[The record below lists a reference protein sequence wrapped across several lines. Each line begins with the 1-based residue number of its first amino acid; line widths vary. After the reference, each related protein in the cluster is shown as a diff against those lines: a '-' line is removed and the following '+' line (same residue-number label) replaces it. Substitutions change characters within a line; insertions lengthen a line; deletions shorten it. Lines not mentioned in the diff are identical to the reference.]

1 MGVPSYIR
9 IIKRVLG
16 NPLARLALT
25 RLSFRERTI
34 ALKHFYEG
42 TYPKSLRIAAGVKV
56 MELVAK
62 TAEKL
67 RGVNEREIRNAFGK
81 PSVRRGRAMVLR
93 SLGEYG
99 ITVPQKLIAPFL
111 VVRNYTNMCNLRCKH
126 CYQNAGKPLP
136 DELTREE
143 RLNVIEQLD
152 ETGVAAIALSGGEP
166 TIHPTFLDAVREFH
180 KRGFYVSVASN
191 GTTITKE
198 KAKAM
203 KEAGVDYVEISVD
216 SVDPKK
222 HDEFR
227 GVPGARERAIE
238 GIKNSLAAGI
248 TTGIATTL
256 TKANLDEIE
265 DMVELAL
272 KLGVQRLIFFNFVPV
287 GRGKEILS
295 RDPSPEE
302 REKALIKIAELMMK
316 YKDRLM
322 IATTAPQYARV
333 TLQISGGKIVAGT
346 HFTPPDLE
354 VASALAEFLGG
365 CGAGRIYCALQ
376 PNGAVTPC
384 VFFPYVV
391 GNVRKTHFKK
401 IRRESELFKL
411 LRDRDNPNYA
421 CSKCPYRYIC
431 GGCRA
436 RAFNITGD
444 PLGPDVGC
452 PIAKAFMRA
461 AQATK

>member
-1 MGVPSYIR
+1 M
-9 IIKRVLG
+9 K
-16 NPLARLALT
+16 AL
-25 RLSFRERTI
+25 E
-34 ALKHFYEG
+34 HFYEG
-42 TYPKSLRIAAGVKV
+42 TYPKSIRVAFGVKT

-62 TAEKL
+62 IAENL
-67 RGVNEREIRNAFGK
+67 RGVNESNVRNAFGN
-81 PSVRRGRAMVLR
+81 PAVRRGRAMVLR
-93 SLGEYG
+93 SLGVYG
-99 ITVPQKLIAPFL
+99 VTVPQKLIAPFL

-143 RLNVIEQLD
+143 RLDVINQLD

-180 KRGFYVSVASN
+180 KRGFYVSVATN

-198 KAKAM
+198 KARQM
-203 KEAGVDYVEISVD
+203 KEAGVNYVEISVD

-222 HDEFR
+222 HDDFR
-227 GVPGARERAIE
+227 GVPGARERAVE
-238 GIKNSLAAGI
+238 GIKNSLEAGI

-256 TKANLDEIE
+256 TKMNLDEIE

-322 IATTAPQYARV
+322 IATTAPQFARV

-354 VASALAEFLGG
+354 IASHLAEFLGG

-376 PNGAVTPC
+376 PNGDVTPC

-391 GNVRKTHFKK
+391 GNLRKRKFRD
-401 IRRESELFKL
+401 IRENSELFNL

-421 CSKCPYRYIC
+421 CSSCPYRYIC

-444 PLGPDVGC
+444 PLGPDIGC
-452 PIAKAFMRA
+452 PIASAMAKMASKSF
-461 AQATK
+461 